1 MKRNNGLLFILV
13 SLISLLLGIYFGV
26 IGSFQFLFPQEV
38 FLQSLPFIKTRP
50 IHVTLVLSWI
60 VLCAAGGIYY
70 YMPQI
75 AGQKLFSESLA
86 KIHFIIFVLCGGG
99 IALCYS
105 LGIFGGREYLEFPYY
120 FIFPILFGW
129 ILFAINFFKT
139 AKPDFKGMPVY
150 LWMWATGSVFM
161 ILTLSES
168 YLWLLPYFRDNI
180 IRDVTVQWKSYG
192 AFIGAWNMLVYGT
205 AAYLMCKIKNDDS
218 FAKNKMTFA
227 LYFVGFTNML
237 FNWGHHTYFVPAA
250 PWIKH
255 VSYIVSMIEL
265 VILGK
270 IIWDWKKTLT
280 TAEKYSYHLPY
291 RFLLASEFWIFMNL
305 ILALLISIP
314 AINIFSHGTH
324 ITVAHAMGTTIGINT
339 MILLASVFFIVTEKN
354 QELAVRNKKVIASGF
369 RITQIFLL
377 LFWLSLIAAGMRKGY
392 LSYYFPEITFNEMM
406 SSVRNYLIVFAA
418 AGVFLTAGI
427 SMMIIPLLKNWKRW
441 TGSSE

>member
-1 MKRNNGLLFILV
+1 MKINIGLLFILV
-13 SLISLLLGIYFGV
+13 SLIALILGMVYGVLGSL
-26 IGSFQFLFPQEV
+26 QFIFPQDV
-38 FLQSLPFIKTRP
+38 LQQTFPFFKTRP

-60 VLCAAGGIYY
+60 VLSAAGGIYY
-70 YMPQI
+70 YLPQI
-75 AGQKLFSESLA
+75 SEKKLFSESLA
-86 KIHFIIFVLCGGG
+86 KIHFIIFVLCGAG

-105 LGIFGGREYLEFPYY
+105 LGIFGGREYLEFPFY

-139 AKPDFKGMPVY
+139 SSLDFKGMPVY

-180 IRDVTVQWKSYG
+180 IRDITVQWKSYG

-205 AAYLMCKIKNDDS
+205 AAYLMCKIKNDEC
-218 FAKNKMTFA
+218 FAKSKMTFA

-237 FNWGHHTYFVPAA
+237 FNWGHHTYIVPAA

-255 VSYIVSMIEL
+255 VSYIISMIEL

-270 IIWDWKKTLT
+270 IIWDWKRTLT
-280 TAEKYSYHLPY
+280 TAEKYSHHLPY

-305 ILALLISIP
+305 ILALLISVP

-339 MILLASVFFIVTEKN
+339 MILLASVFFIVNEKN
-354 QELAVRNKKVIASGF
+354 QELTVRNKKVIASGF
-369 RITQIFLL
+369 RLTQISLL

-406 SSVRNYLIVFAA
+406 LSVRNYLLVFAA
-418 AGVFLTAGI
+418 AGVFLTTGI

-441 TGSSE
+441 TAV